1 MGNTKHTKEQIR
13 ERIQQKKLLFDGAF
27 GTYYGGKYDTKQLPE
42 LANLEAPER
51 VKEIHTE
58 YLEAGAQ
65 ILRTNTFAAN
75 SFCMDRSK
83 EQIEET
89 LRSGVRLAREAVAAW
104 RERTGET
111 KEVYIAGDIGQ
122 IPGMRW
128 HRRILYAANT
138 KRSVVFFWKKTW
150 TFLSL
155 KHFPRWKSSCLR
167 SK

>member
-51 VKEIHTE
+51 VKEIYTE

-89 LRSGVRLAREAVAAW
+89 LRSWRGKRWLRGEHAPVRQKKSISPEISDRF
-104 RERTGET
+104 
-111 KEVYIAGDIGQ
+111 
-122 IPGMRW
+122 PGMRW

-138 KRSVVFFWKKTW
+138 KRSAAFFWKKAW